1 MSKKLVIFG
10 IGEQAEVAYSLFTQD
25 SEFEVIGFTADRAF
39 IDKDSLFDLPV
50 VAFEDIEKQFSP
62 DEHDCFVA
70 IGYSKL
76 NKARR
81 EAVNRVKEKGY
92 SLPSYVSSKAVLSA
106 DFQCGENC
114 LILELNNIQPY
125 VKIGNNVTLWSGNHL
140 GHHST
145 IEDDCFIT
153 SHVVISGGVT
163 VGSGSFVGVNAT
175 FRDHIKIGKQCV
187 VGAAAYVNNDL
198 PDFSVILPAKSKVI
212 KQTSLEI
219 MDAL

>member
-1 MSKKLVIFG
+1 MSKKLIIFG
-10 IGEQAEVAYSLFTQD
+10 IGEQAEVAYSLFTHD
-25 SEFEVIGFTADRAF
+25 SEFEVIGFTADKAY
-39 IDKDSLFDLPV
+39 INKCSLYDLPI
-50 VAFEDIEKQFSP
+50 VAFEDIEKHYSP
-62 DEHDCFVA
+62 DEYDCFVA

-76 NKARR
+76 NQARR
-81 EAVNRVKEKGY
+81 EALNRVEAKGY
-92 SLPSYVSSKAVLSA
+92 NVPSYISSKAVLSA
-106 DFQCGENC
+106 DFSCGINC

-125 VKIGNNVTLWSGNHL
+125 VKIGDNVTLWSGNHL
-140 GHHST
+140 GHHSI

-175 FRDHIKIGKQCV
+175 FRDHINIGKQCV
-187 VGAAAYVNNDL
+187 VGAGAYVNNDL